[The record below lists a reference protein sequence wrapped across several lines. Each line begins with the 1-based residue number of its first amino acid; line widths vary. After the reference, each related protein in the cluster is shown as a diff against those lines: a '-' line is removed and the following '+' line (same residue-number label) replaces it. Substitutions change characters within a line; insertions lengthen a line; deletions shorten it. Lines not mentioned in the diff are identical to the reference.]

1 MMKFTAIIWKEWM
14 IFRRKFFSSS
24 IGMIVGPLLYLIA
37 FGWGLGDSVE
47 MNGMSYIAFVIP
59 GLVAMNSMTNSYSPI
74 ANDINIS
81 RIYGQTFEST
91 MTAPINMSIYTIA
104 RITAGVLRG
113 MYGAVLILALS
124 FLFQSDLAIDG
135 YFVLILLLN
144 CFVFSSIGF
153 IVGIVINSHA
163 DMAKVSNFVIT
174 PMSFLCGTFFPLDR
188 FPAVI
193 RPIVNLLPL
202 SITVRGLREGVQAEA
217 ALLRVLVMMVYL
229 AVLMALAVRLCKKA
243 E

>member
-1 MMKFTAIIWKEWM
+1 MKFMAIIWKDWT
-14 IFRRKFFSSS
+14 IFKRKFFSTS

-37 FGWGLGDSVE
+37 FGWGLGDSVQ
-47 MNGMSYIAFVIP
+47 MNGVSYIAFVIP

-91 MTAPINMSIYTIA
+91 MTAPINMGVYTTA
-104 RITAGVLRG
+104 RITAGALRG
-113 MYGAVLILALS
+113 MYGAALILALS
-124 FLFQSDLAIDG
+124 CLFQTDLRIDV
-135 YFVLILLLN
+135 YFVLILVLN

-153 IVGIVINSHA
+153 IAGILINSHA

-188 FPAVI
+188 FPPVLRPVI
-193 RPIVNLLPL
+193 NMLPL
-202 SITVRGLREGVQAEA
+202 SIAVRGMREGMQADG
-217 ALLRVLVMMVYL
+217 ALTRILVMGLYL
-229 AVLMALAVRLCKKA
+229 TVLMSAAVHLCRKA

>member
-1 MMKFTAIIWKEWM
+1 MMKFWAILWKEWV
-14 IFRRKFFSSS
+14 IFKRKFFSTS

-37 FGWGLGDSVE
+37 FGWGLGDSVQ
-47 MNGMSYIAFVIP
+47 MNGMSYITFVIP

-91 MTAPINMSIYTIA
+91 MTAPINMAVYTVA
-104 RITAGVLRG
+104 RIIAGALRG
-113 MYGAVLILALS
+113 MYGAILILILS
-124 FLFQSDLAIDG
+124 SFFQSDLKLTG
-135 YFVLILLLN
+135 YFFLMLTLN
-144 CFVFSSIGF
+144 CLVFSSIGF

-174 PMSFLCGTFFPLDR
+174 PMSFLCGTFFPLER
-188 FPAVI
+188 FPAFF
-193 RPIVNLLPL
+193 RPIVNALPL
-202 SITVRGLREGVQAEA
+202 SITVRGMREGIKMDGAITNVF
-217 ALLRVLVMMVYL
+217 LMLGYL
-229 AVLMALAVRLCKKA
+229 IVFLCMAVHLCKKA

>member
-1 MMKFTAIIWKEWM
+1 MKFMAIIWKEWV
-14 IFRRKFFSSS
+14 IFRRKFVSTS

-37 FGWGLGDSVE
+37 FGWGLGDSVQ
-47 MNGMSYIAFVIP
+47 MNGISYIVFVIP

-91 MTAPINMSIYTIA
+91 MTAPINMVIYTIA
-104 RITAGVLRG
+104 RITAGALRG
-113 MYGAVLILALS
+113 MYGAGLILALS
-124 FLFQSDLAIDG
+124 FIFQSDLRIDG
-135 YFVLILLLN
+135 YFVLILVMN
-144 CFVFSSIGF
+144 CLVFSSIGF
-153 IVGIVINSHA
+153 IAGIVINSHA

-174 PMSFLCGTFFPLDR
+174 PMSFLCGTFFSLDR

-193 RPIVNLLPL
+193 RPVINLLPL
-202 SITVRGLREGVQAEA
+202 SITVRGMREGIQAEG
-217 ALLRVLVMMVYL
+217 ALLRVFAMVVYL
-229 AVLMALAVRLCKKA
+229 AVLVPAAVYFCRKA